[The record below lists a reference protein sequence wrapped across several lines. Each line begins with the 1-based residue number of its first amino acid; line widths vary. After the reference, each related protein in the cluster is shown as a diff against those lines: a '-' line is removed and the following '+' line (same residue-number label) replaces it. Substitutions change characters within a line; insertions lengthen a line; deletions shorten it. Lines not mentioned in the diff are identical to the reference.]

1 MATLYIGHT
10 TKRPLTHVQYIR
22 KLHLEP
28 IHLKD
33 ADMYE
38 DNTFGADHHHHHLL
52 SRPPLKTPL
61 HRMKGLLQS
70 MLSIIQIKWTS
81 GEINRGGMVIPMLRS
96 DGKRGETMTYFC
108 DACFNVLPV
117 YLCMKLKHTMDEE
130 LHSCWDLWHNKFKNS
145 TYIPDYW
152 QGKIRLRQSPAKRH
166 RSPSQEEKASE

>member
-52 SRPPLKTPL
+52 SRPQDATAPDERATAEYDIHSSNQVDEWRNQSGRLK
-61 HRMKGLLQS
+61 RVQRYC
-70 MLSIIQIKWTS
+70 I
-81 GEINRGGMVIPMLRS
+81 E
-96 DGKRGETMTYFC
+96 
-108 DACFNVLPV
+108 
-117 YLCMKLKHTMDEE
+117 
-130 LHSCWDLWHNKFKNS
+130 
-145 TYIPDYW
+145 
-152 QGKIRLRQSPAKRH
+152 
-166 RSPSQEEKASE
+166 